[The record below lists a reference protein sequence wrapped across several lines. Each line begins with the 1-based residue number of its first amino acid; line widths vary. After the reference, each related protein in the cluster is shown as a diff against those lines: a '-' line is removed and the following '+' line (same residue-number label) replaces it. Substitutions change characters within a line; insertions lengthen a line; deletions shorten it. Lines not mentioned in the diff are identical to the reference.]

1 MVLNSVT
8 YYPIFGIPF
17 IVYLGIATLSF
28 IIVTFVFGWL
38 NFKKPGKIQFKW
50 HIRMATIALIL
61 AFLHGALGL
70 LAYF

>member
-1 MVLNSVT
+1 MALSTIT

-28 IIVTFVFGWL
+28 IIITFVFGWL
-38 NFKKPGKIQFKW
+38 NFKHPGKIQFKW

-61 AFLHGALGL
+61 AFLHGFLGVML
-70 LAYF
+70 YL